1 MTFIRPLARYCAVS
15 LALCAAAIT
24 TPAFAADTIT
34 VALGIPLTVASGGVY
49 GLGKDL
55 GYFDEENIEVKTI
68 VFQGAGA
75 LLPQVASKKVT
86 IGLPLPEPVLASYET
101 GKTPLPVRYF
111 YNTIPSNE
119 LELAVLADGPIK
131 SIKDLKGKKIG
142 VGALTWGTI
151 PSTRALLRQE
161 NLTPGKDVDIVA
173 VGVLGSGF
181 LALKEGRVDALNFN
195 STWTAMLE
203 LTGTKVRRLPYP
215 PIFQKINSNGFIAHE
230 DTLRDQPEL
239 LARFGRAYTKAV
251 LACDANPRLCAET
264 FWKYQPEAK
273 PKSGDEQKNLDEAI
287 VLVKKRMDSTL
298 RRPDGSAR
306 VPGEFDLPVIR
317 SFVGAMH
324 AAGEFNTD
332 NIPVETIFSNQ
343 LVPQFSRFDA
353 AAVRAQVQA
362 KASP

>member
-1 MTFIRPLARYCAVS
+1 MNQKRRFAH
-15 LALCAAAIT
+15 AAI
-24 TPAFAADTIT
+24 AALSFSVFSSAYAADLVT
-34 VALGIPLTVASGGVY
+34 VALGIPLTVAGGGVY

-55 GYFDEENIEVKTI
+55 GYFDDENIEVKTI

-111 YNTIPSNE
+111 YNAIPANE
-119 LELAVLADGPIK
+119 LELAVLADGPIH

-161 NLTPGKDVDIVA
+161 SLVPGQDVDIVA

-181 LALKEGRVDALNFN
+181 LALREGRVDALNFN
-195 STWTAMLE
+195 SSWTAMLE
-203 LTGTKVRRLPYP
+203 LTGTKIRRLEYP

-230 DTLRDQPEL
+230 DTLRDQSDL
-239 LARFGRAYTKAV
+239 LARFGRAYTKSV
-251 LACDANPRLCAET
+251 IACDANPRLCAET

-273 PKSGDEQKNLDEAI
+273 PRTGDDQKNLDDAV
-287 VLVKKRMDSTL
+287 VLVKKRMNSTL
-298 RRPDGSAR
+298 RRADGSAR
-306 VPGEFDLPVIR
+306 VPGEFDLPVIKA
-317 SFVGAMH
+317 FVDAMH
-324 AAGEFNTD
+324 AAGEFNTAD
-332 NIPVETIFSNQ
+332 IPVDNIFSNA
-343 LVPQFSRFDA
+343 LVPEFAKFDA
-353 AAVRAQVQA
+353 DAVRTQAQKTQ
-362 KASP
+362 

>member
-1 MTFIRPLARYCAVS
+1 MFNLSACRLACAS
-15 LALCAAAIT
+15 AAALSLSGGAT
-24 TPAFAADTIT
+24 AHAADDVT
-34 VALGIPLTVASGGVY
+34 VALAVPLTVSSGGVY

-55 GYFDEENIEVKTI
+55 GYFDAENIEVKTI
-68 VFQGAGA
+68 VFQGAAA

-86 IGLPLPEPVLASYET
+86 IGLPLPEAVLSSYES

-111 YNTIPSNE
+111 YNAIPSNE

-131 SIKDLKGKKIG
+131 TIADLNGKKIG

-181 LALKEGRVDALNFN
+181 LALREGRVDALNYN
-195 STWTAMLE
+195 SSWTAMLE
-203 LTGTKVRRLPYP
+203 LSGTKVHRLPYP
-215 PIFQKINSNGFIAHE
+215 PVFQKINSNGFVAHE
-230 DTLRDQPEL
+230 DTLKENPEL

-251 LACDANPRLCAET
+251 LACDANPRLCVET

-273 PKSGDEQKNLDEAI
+273 PKDGDDKKNLDDAI
-287 VLVKKRMDSTL
+287 TLVKKRMDSTL

-306 VPGEFDLPVIR
+306 VPGEFDLPVIKE
-317 SFVGAMH
+317 FVSAMH
-324 AAGEFNTD
+324 ASGEFNTAD
-332 NIPVETIFSNQ
+332 MPVDTLFSNA
-343 LVPQFSRFDA
+343 LVPQFSRFDT
-353 AAVRAQVQA
+353 AAVQAQA
-362 KASP
+362 KAAK

>member
-1 MTFIRPLARYCAVS
+1 MTKPAQALARIAT
-15 LALCAAAIT
+15 AAIALA
-24 TPAFAADTIT
+24 AFPVAQAADTVT

-55 GYFDEENIEVKTI
+55 GYFDQENIEVKTI

-131 SIKDLKGKKIG
+131 TIKDLKGKKIG

-161 NLTPGKDVDIVA
+161 SLVPGKDVDIVA

-181 LALKEGRVDALNFN
+181 LALKEGRVDALNYN
-195 STWTAMLE
+195 SSWTAMLE

-273 PKSGDEQKNLDEAI
+273 PKDGDYQKNLDEAV

-298 RRPDGSAR
+298 RRPDGTDR

-324 AAGEFNTD
+324 EAGEFNTAD
-332 NIPVETIFSNQ
+332 IPVDKIFSNQ
-343 LVPQFSRFDA
+343 LVPTFSAFDA
-353 AAVRAQVQA
+353 AAVRAQA
-362 KASP
+362 KAVQ